1 MMKKLLLYMMLFVCW
16 ACVDD
21 TTNDSFN
28 TLNDVTIEGI
38 QDKYDNVYVDN
49 MFSIH
54 PTLKTTLNTEADLS
68 FFWIAYNKS
77 SYYNADTLSKEK
89 NLDVMIHLTP
99 GEHTMKFKAV
109 STVTHI
115 YYEKE
120 FTVNIVN
127 EFTNGLMILAES
139 DGNAVLD
146 FWIPGKDEVVTD
158 VYGKLND
165 GDVLGTHPKRIYFN
179 KYQTDEISEVL
190 VMCQDGEGGKIL
202 DNITLT
208 KRREYKDLFFGVT
221 PEKIVPQAY
230 YKGFMREYLIDNG
243 LAYDRATN
251 SVPPSATVKPSLA
264 VQGSTYEI
272 ADNANFIDDE
282 DMVSRMILY
291 DNQNTCFYALMNIS
305 TAFLTKVTK
314 TSGFTYVDGGFFSP
328 DKVGMKCLYAG
339 ITSRSSSGDKEYL
352 GVFETPEGERH
363 LLKMGI
369 GFYVELTPDSY
380 YSYFKDLGNE
390 VLSCENIATANSF
403 TTSALFSGYLF
414 YAAGSKIYVYNSAS
428 STGGMVYDFQKD
440 AEAGDEYVIDHIEAE
455 RGGNRLWVAF
465 RNESLSEKKAGFC
478 GLTVKTDGG
487 LKLERTVFQPNF
499 ADRIVDFESKY

>member
-1 MMKKLLLYMMLFVCW
+1 MKKLIVYIMLLACW

-21 TTNDSFN
+21 TTNESFH
-28 TLNDVTIEGI
+28 TLNDVIIEGI
-38 QDKYDNVYVDN
+38 EDEYTDVYVDN
-49 MFSIH
+49 LFSIH
-54 PTLKTTLNTEADLS
+54 PTLKTTLNTEADLR
-68 FFWIAYNKS
+68 FFWIAYDKS
-77 SYYNADTLSKEK
+77 TRYDADTLSKEK
-89 NLDVMIHLTP
+89 NLDVVIRLTP

-109 STVTHI
+109 STVTKI

-120 FTVNIVN
+120 FTVNVVN
-127 EFTNGLMILAES
+127 EFTNGLMILAET
-139 DGNAVLD
+139 DGKAVLD

-179 KYQTDEISEVL
+179 KYTTDVTSEVL
-190 VMCQDGEGGKIL
+190 VMCQDGEGGKVL

-208 KRREYKDLFFGVT
+208 KRRDYKDMFFGIV
-221 PEKIVPQAY
+221 PDEIVPQAY
-230 YKGFMREYLIDNG
+230 YKSSMREYLIDNG

-251 SVPPSATVKPSLA
+251 TQVPSTTVKPSLS

-282 DMVSRMILY
+282 DMVSRMVLY
-291 DNQNTCFYALMNIS
+291 DNQNTCFYSIFNIT

-314 TSGFTYVDGGFFSP
+314 TSGFTYVNGGFFNP
-328 DKVGMKCLYAG
+328 DQVGMKCLYAG

-369 GFYVELTPDSY
+369 GFYTDGTPS
-380 YSYFKDLGNE
+380 SYFKDLGNE
-390 VLSCENIATANSF
+390 VLTCENIATANSF
-403 TTSALFSGYLF
+403 TASALFSGYLF
-414 YAAGSKIYVYNSAS
+414 YVAGSKVYVYNSAS
-428 STGGMVYDFQKD
+428 STGGVIYDLQDD
-440 AEAGDEYVIDHIEAE
+440 AEGGAQYVIDHIEVE

-465 RNESLSEKKAGFC
+465 RDNSLSEKRAGFC
-478 GLTVKTDGG
+478 GLTVNTDGG
-487 LKLERTVFQPNF
+487 LSLKRTVFHPNF
-499 ADRIVDFESKY
+499 ADRIMDFESKY